1 MITHPIPSMY
11 ADIRRLWQQ
20 AFGDTDA
27 WLDTYF
33 RFRHADANMYVTV
46 VEDEEV
52 ASMLSLLPL
61 QLTDGEHRFSARY
74 LYAVA
79 TEEQWQ
85 GLGLSQTMT
94 EYALEQLRTQGVQAV
109 VTVPAT
115 ASLFTFYA
123 GQGFVPFSSMQMRTV
138 NSASLS
144 APAEGQVVAC
154 DAAALFSLRRQL
166 LEKRACLWGQ
176 WDMDALSYA
185 LLNARQ
191 TGGGA
196 YRIETTQGLA
206 CAVVECAHEQ
216 AYVKELL
223 TEGLA
228 PETALGMLDTHLH
241 ARQYHLRLPASM
253 PGSSTPFSKVRWLDT
268 QAEKASARALAPPYF
283 SLVLD

>member
-94 EYALEQLRTQGVQAV
+94 EYALEQLRTQGVQAL
-109 VTVPAT
+109 
-115 ASLFTFYA
+115 SL
-123 GQGFVPFSSMQMRTV
+123 
-138 NSASLS
+138 
-144 APAEGQVVAC
+144 
-154 DAAALFSLRRQL
+154 
-166 LEKRACLWGQ
+166 
-176 WDMDALSYA
+176 
-185 LLNARQ
+185 
-191 TGGGA
+191 
-196 YRIETTQGLA
+196 I
-206 CAVVECAHEQ
+206 HI
-216 AYVKELL
+216 
-223 TEGLA
+223 
-228 PETALGMLDTHLH
+228 
-241 ARQYHLRLPASM
+241 
-253 PGSSTPFSKVRWLDT
+253 
-268 QAEKASARALAPPYF
+268 
-283 SLVLD
+283 